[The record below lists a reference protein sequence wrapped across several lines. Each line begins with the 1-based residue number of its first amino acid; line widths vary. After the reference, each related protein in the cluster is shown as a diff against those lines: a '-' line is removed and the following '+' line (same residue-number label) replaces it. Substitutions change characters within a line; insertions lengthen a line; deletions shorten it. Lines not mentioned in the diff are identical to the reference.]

1 MPIGLELLGWGV
13 VLEPR
18 RHDAGLGVAVRGQA
32 GNYKVCLKL
41 PFEGG
46 KKRKT
51 RRVVAEKEGG
61 GVACVG
67 GARKGE
73 RDEDQKDS

>member
-18 RHDAGLGVAVRGQA
+18 RHDVGLGVAVRGQP

-46 KKRKT
+46 KKR
-51 RRVVAEKEGG
+51 RPEE
-61 GVACVG
+61 
-67 GARKGE
+67 
-73 RDEDQKDS
+73 S